1 MKITHNTK
9 NQEDLKLNEKRQSI
23 DANTEMTEIL
33 ELFDKDFKADMI
45 KIFQQWHSWNIWK
58 IESLKK
64 EIEDIKENQG
74 QILELKNTITKC
86 NNQKYKN

>member
-45 KIFQQWHSWNIWK
+45 KIFQQ
-58 IESLKK
+58 
-64 EIEDIKENQG
+64 
-74 QILELKNTITKC
+74 
-86 NNQKYKN
+86 

>member
-1 MKITHNTK
+1 MKKYYQLYMNIK
-9 NQEDLKLNEKRQSI
+9 
-23 DANTEMTEIL
+23 MTRL